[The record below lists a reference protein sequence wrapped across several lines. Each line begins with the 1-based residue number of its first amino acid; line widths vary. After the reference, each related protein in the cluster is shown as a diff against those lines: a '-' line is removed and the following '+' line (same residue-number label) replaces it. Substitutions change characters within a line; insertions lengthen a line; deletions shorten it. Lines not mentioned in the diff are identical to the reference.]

1 MLNVGNYVK
10 ITFVLQDMPIGYK
23 CINSKDIARIVME
36 MLRASVEQTGL
47 LILLLNAKK
56 KIVSKIYYIIYFSVS
71 TINSYDLVKKF
82 QERVSLYIEVNY
94 FLSMISFNRCNF
106 LQAVVV
112 FTHFNS
118 PRMQIRPIQHF

>member
-56 KIVSKIYYIIYFSVS
+56 KNSKQNILHHIFFSFDNQQLRFGEEIPR
-71 TINSYDLVKKF
+71 TCK
-82 QERVSLYIEVNY
+82 SL
-94 FLSMISFNRCNF
+94 
-106 LQAVVV
+106 
-112 FTHFNS
+112 H
-118 PRMQIRPIQHF
+118 